1 MEYAKVQ
8 YPGDMR
14 YHIVLRMV
22 YFDRIVGLR
31 DGVPICSSKLQTEA
45 PLDKNDPISHYDRVR
60 SRFSRS
66 LYMSKIINVH
76 HQRSSSRVII
86 NGQSSM
92 VNHQW
97 SIINGQSSMVNNQ
110 LSIINGQSAGIPAE
124 CHTPEYHIELN
135 LIMELVKGVWY

>member
-1 MEYAKVQ
+1 
-8 YPGDMR
+8 
-14 YHIVLRMV
+14 MV
-22 YFDRIVGLR
+22 YFERIVGLR
-31 DGVPICSSKLQTEA
+31 DRVPICSSKLQTEA

-60 SRFSRS
+60 SRFSTS

-97 SIINGQSSMVNNQ
+97 SIINGQSS
-110 LSIINGQSAGIPAE
+110 GILAE
-124 CHTPEYHIELN
+124 CHTPEYHIEL
-135 LIMELVKGVWY
+135 KPHYGAC